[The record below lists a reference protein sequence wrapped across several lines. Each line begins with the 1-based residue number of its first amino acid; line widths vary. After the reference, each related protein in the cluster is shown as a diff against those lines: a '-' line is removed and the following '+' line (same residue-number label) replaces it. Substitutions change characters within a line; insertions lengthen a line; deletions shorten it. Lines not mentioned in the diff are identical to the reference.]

1 MLKTDIFPILTLP
14 HIPKETIE
22 RIFDATDIVDL
33 ISTHVTLEK
42 KGAAFKG
49 KCPFHHE
56 EMPSF
61 MVSPTRQTFH
71 CFGCGKH
78 GNAISFVM
86 EHQLLSFPDAVRKLA
101 ERANISMLETSD
113 FPNHSEAM
121 ATPHHIRPLR
131 PDEWDEVAA
140 LIHHS
145 TNSWYRK
152 NLNREIFGPAPL
164 ACRIFPE
171 IYEALDPG
179 CCLVA
184 EDATGKLVGSCF
196 YHPRETHW
204 SLGIMNAIP
213 ESRGAANALLRE
225 ITQLADDAGLPL
237 RLVSSACNLDSF
249 SLYSKAGFVPARIYQ
264 DMFLTIPETGLDPA
278 SAPARVPSVRPATME
293 DLPAIVAL
301 EEEISGIRREKDHR
315 FFIENGQGVWT
326 TMVIDGPDGLDGF
339 LTSIAHPGSRMLGPG
354 VSRDTETALALIW
367 SQLDRAHRGFT
378 PVWLAPA
385 DASDLVRAC
394 YGWGAK
400 NCELHLAQTRGGS
413 QRHSGLIFPTFMP
426 ETA

>member
-1 MLKTDIFPILTLP
+1 MQQ
-14 HIPKETIE
+14 IPQETIE
-22 RIFDATDIVDL
+22 KVLASTDIVRL
-33 ISTHVTLEK
+33 IGAHLQLERM
-42 KGAAFKG
+42 GAAFKA

-56 EMPSF
+56 KTPSF
-61 MVSPTRQTFH
+61 TVSPTRQTFH

-78 GNAISFVM
+78 GNAIGFIM
-86 EHQLLSFPDAVRKLA
+86 EYESLSFPDAVRKLA
-101 ERANISMLETSD
+101 AGANLSMMEVSD
-113 FPNHSEAM
+113 FPTHPETM
-121 ATPHHIRPLR
+121 PTPFHIRPLR

-145 TNSWYRK
+145 TNSWYRI
-152 NLNREIFGPAPL
+152 NLNREIFGPDPL
-164 ACRIFPE
+164 ACRVFPE

-225 ITQLADDAGLPL
+225 ITRLADDAGLPL

-249 SLYSKAGFVPARIYQ
+249 SLYSKAGFVPVRIYQ
-264 DMFLTIPETGLDPA
+264 DMILSVPETGMDPA
-278 SAPARVPSVRPATME
+278 SAPALISSVRPATMD

-326 TMVIDGPDGLDGF
+326 TLVIDGADGLDGF

-354 VSRDTETALALIW
+354 VSRDTATALALLW
-367 SQLDRAHRGFT
+367 SQLDRTHRGST

-385 DASDLVRAC
+385 DATELVHTC

-413 QRHSGLIFPTFMP
+413 QRHSGFIFPTFMP

>member
-1 MLKTDIFPILTLP
+1 MQ
-14 HIPKETIE
+14 IPQETIE
-22 RIFDATDIVDL
+22 RILASTNIVQL
-33 ISTHVTLEK
+33 ISPLIPLERI
-42 KGAAFKG
+42 GTAFKA

-61 MVSPTRQTFH
+61 TVSPTRQTFH
-71 CFGCGKH
+71 CFGCGRY
-78 GNAISFVM
+78 GNAIGFIM
-86 EHQLLSFPDAVRKLA
+86 EYENLSFEDAIKKLA
-101 ERANISMLETSD
+101 AGANLSMMEASD
-113 FPNHSEAM
+113 LPSHPGNMTAPF
-121 ATPHHIRPLR
+121 HIRPLR
-131 PDEWDEVAA
+131 PDEWDEVAR

-152 NLNREIFGPAPL
+152 NLNREIFGPDPL
-164 ACRIFPE
+164 ACRVFPE

-204 SLGIMNAIP
+204 ALGIMNATP
-213 ESRGAANALLRE
+213 ESRGAANALLKE
-225 ITQLADDAGLPL
+225 IIRLADNAGLPL

-249 SLYSKAGFVPARIYQ
+249 SLYSKAGFVPVRIYQ
-264 DMFLTIPETGLDPA
+264 DMILSVPEIGLDPA
-278 SAPARVPSVRPATME
+278 TEPTRVRRVRPATMD

-315 FFIENGQGVWT
+315 FFLENRHGVWT
-326 TMVIDGPDGLDGF
+326 TLVIERPEGLDGF

-354 VSRDTETALALIW
+354 VSRDTETALALLW
-367 SQLDRAHRGFT
+367 SQLDRAHRGST

-385 DASDLVRAC
+385 DATELVHAC
-394 YGWGAK
+394 YRWGAK

-413 QRHSGLIFPTFMP
+413 QRHSGIIFPTFMP